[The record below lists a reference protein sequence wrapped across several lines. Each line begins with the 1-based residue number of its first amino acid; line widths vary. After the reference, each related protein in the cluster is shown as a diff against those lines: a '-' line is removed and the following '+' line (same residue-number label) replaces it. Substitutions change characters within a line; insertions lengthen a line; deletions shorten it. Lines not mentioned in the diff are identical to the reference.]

1 MTLKLTDNLKTIIK
15 TEFIEGLVDN
25 NNQRNYPSID
35 ELSKS
40 HNVAIATLYRHS
52 KKEDWQKA
60 KNQFQSKLEEKLKE
74 RRMKD
79 FVKASER
86 LDETCLQVSQG
97 LINTVGRKL
106 QNQMERQ
113 NQNPT
118 YEGLSNSDLREMSNT
133 VLNAQRIGK
142 LALGEA
148 QEISKVSAN
157 VTNDEDFQFLVN
169 EIQEINR
176 ERSKRANHTIQ

>member
-1 MTLKLTDNLKTIIK
+1 MTIKLTETLKTQIK
-15 TEFIEGLVDN
+15 SEFVEGLVDN
-25 NNQRNYPSID
+25 DNKRNYPSID
-35 ELSKS
+35 ELSKR

-60 KNQFQSKLEEKLKE
+60 KNQYQSKIEEKLKE

-79 FVKASER
+79 FVRASER
-86 LDETCLQVSQG
+86 LDESCLQISQG
-97 LINTVGRKL
+97 LLNSVGRKL
-106 QNQMERQ
+106 QRMMEKQ
-113 NQNPT
+113 NENPS
-118 YEGLSNSDLREMSNT
+118 YEGYPNSELREMSNT
-133 VLNAQRIGK
+133 VINAQRIGK